1 MDRPARRVD
10 HGCNRLRSYRDTLPS
25 ARRYELLWM
34 RASVPP
40 LLFRFGLQGCL
51 KTKKINVLV
60 ARTSFYVRASGYTF
74 ENGTK
79 VSVAYF
85 ML

>member
-1 MDRPARRVD
+1 MVVTGCVRIEIPVHLLVD
-10 HGCNRLRSYRDTLPS
+10 MSFFGC
-25 ARRYELLWM
+25 ELQY
-34 RASVPP
+34 PP
-40 LLFRFGLQGCL
+40 LLFRIGLQGCL

>member
-1 MDRPARRVD
+1 
-10 HGCNRLRSYRDTLPS
+10 
-25 ARRYELLWM
+25 
-34 RASVPP
+34 

-74 ENGTK
+74 ENGTSA
-79 VSVAYF
+79 SVAYF